1 MIELLKWLWI
11 PIVIIVLLLLFIALF
26 DWILALCVIVACILA
41 VLIKY
46 FLIKNK

>member
-11 PIVIIVLLLLFIALF
+11 PIVIVIILTIFIALF
-26 DWILALCVIVACILA
+26 DWILAVCIIVACISA